1 MPKIMISAR
10 VDEKLNESLEVL
22 AEATQRSKAF
32 LISDALQG
40 YVDRQ
45 AWQLRKTDDSF
56 READESGELTSHEA
70 VSDWLSKWSPDNR
83 LPPPG
88 PDIFKSPRAKAIKRA

>member
-32 LISDALQG
+32 LISD
-40 YVDRQ
+40 
-45 AWQLRKTDDSF
+45 
-56 READESGELTSHEA
+56 
-70 VSDWLSKWSPDNR
+70 SDWLSKWSPDNR